1 MNTIQVRVPK
11 AIEQL
16 VEGEQE
22 RLLRVALRMAAK
34 ARAKELTQAER
45 EALSNV
51 RRMEKKYGVAFKA
64 FEKKLGTMNT
74 VQAHEDYNDWFFW
87 MNVLE
92 RVQNARTAM
101 EKLASAT

>member
-16 VEGEQE
+16 VEGEQD

-34 ARAKELTQAER
+34 TRAKELTQAQR
-45 EALSNV
+45 EASANV
-51 RRMEKKYGVAFKA
+51 RRLEKKYGTTFNA
-64 FEKKLGTMNT
+64 FEKKLGAMNT
-74 VQAHEDYNDWFFW
+74 AQAHEDYNDWFFW
-87 MNVLE
+87 LNVLE
-92 RVQNARTAM
+92 RVENARNAM

>member
-16 VEGEQE
+16 VEGEQD

-34 ARAKELTQAER
+34 TRAKELTQAQR
-45 EALSNV
+45 EASANV
-51 RRMEKKYGVAFKA
+51 RRLEKKYGMTFNA
-64 FEKKLGTMNT
+64 FEKKLGAMNT
-74 VQAHEDYNDWFFW
+74 AQAHEAYNDWFFW
-87 MNVLE
+87 LNVLE
-92 RVQNARTAM
+92 RVENARNAM